1 MYSNFFIWKT
11 WTLLADLLWAKLN
24 LDATPSICWMV
35 ERSLLNLKIPCGKCT
50 KSLTHMLIGSALSG
64 KLSQPGLAII
74 LQVFPNCRWMFFLV
88 LRSYSESKELYVLRT
103 LKLWLEK
110 KRKKKPSIAFFLDW
124 KSHWRQWTSSKRQ
137 SSASPFGVL
146 VQSPSGPIHKMR
158 TIRRP
163 ACSHNWSTFIHI
175 KGWESLKLLTVQCF
189 YSSHLPCTY
198 RFRISPNWITRSRPN
213 DLSCP
218 STIYHI
224 VL

>member
-1 MYSNFFIWKT
+1 
-11 WTLLADLLWAKLN
+11 
-24 LDATPSICWMV
+24 
-35 ERSLLNLKIPCGKCT
+35 
-50 KSLTHMLIGSALSG
+50 MLIGAVLSR
-64 KLSQPGLAII
+64 KLGQPKLAIT
-74 LQVFPNCRWMFFLV
+74 LQVFSNSSWMFVLV
-88 LRSYSESKELYVLRT
+88 LSSCSESKELSVLRT

-110 KRKKKPSIAFFLDW
+110 KKKKRVIAFFLDW
-124 KSHWRQWTSSKRQ
+124 KSHWRQWNSSKRQ

-163 ACSHNWSTFIHI
+163 ACSHNWSTFIRI

-198 RFRISPNWITRSRPN
+198 RFQISPNWITQSRPN

>member
-74 LQVFPNCRWMFFLV
+74 LQVFPNCRWMFVLV

-110 KRKKKPSIAFFLDW
+110 KKKK
-124 KSHWRQWTSSKRQ
+124 KSQVLHFSWIENHTEDSEPLPKGKALPHRLGSLCNLPQDPYTKWGQ
-137 SSASPFGVL
+137 YGDLPVHIIDPLSSA
-146 VQSPSGPIHKMR
+146 
-158 TIRRP
+158 
-163 ACSHNWSTFIHI
+163 
-175 KGWESLKLLTVQCF
+175 
-189 YSSHLPCTY
+189 
-198 RFRISPNWITRSRPN
+198 
-213 DLSCP
+213 
-218 STIYHI
+218 
-224 VL
+224 